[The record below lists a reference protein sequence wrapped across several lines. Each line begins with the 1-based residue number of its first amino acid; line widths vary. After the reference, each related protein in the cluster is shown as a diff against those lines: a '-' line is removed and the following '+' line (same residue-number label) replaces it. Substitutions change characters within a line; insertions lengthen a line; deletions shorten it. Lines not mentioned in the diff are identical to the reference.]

1 MADDARQ
8 IAPPAFFHSV
18 EKNLSRG
25 GGIFHSVEKFP
36 KVVPLRG
43 KVAPKLFHCVEKF
56 LRVFP
61 LRGKIGA
68 SFSTVWKNL
77 GSFFHSVESPAR
89 AG

>member
-8 IAPPAFFHSV
+8 IALLAFFHSV

-25 GGIFHSVEKFP
+25 GGIFHS
-36 KVVPLRG
+36 
-43 KVAPKLFHCVEKF
+43 VEKF

-77 GSFFHSVESPAR
+77 GSLFHSVESPAR